1 MRRRVFLFSGLFLIV
16 AVVVMMMRLADHDL
30 AGGQSEPFV
39 FSSGENQLDG
49 TLWLP
54 DGPVG
59 AAIVLV
65 HGDGPQDRTSG
76 DGYAP
81 FINTMLDAGIA
92 VASWDKPG
100 IGGSTGNWLS
110 QSMNDRAAETVA
122 ALQALQN
129 RLPDVAVGALGFS
142 QAGWVLP
149 QLTNDEAD
157 FIVLVGPAISWQQ
170 QGAFYTR
177 TRLELSDE
185 TLAATAIDVILAEDE
200 ERNARLF
207 GPSATYDQAVLPDW
221 MSEARWGF
229 IQRNRLA
236 DATADLR
243 QLSLPLLAVW
253 GADDLNVDAV
263 HDAAVYQI
271 ALENPH
277 RATRL
282 HVFPSATH
290 GLLEARSYNYQL
302 VSQWPWHAQLQF
314 LWEGRGAY
322 APGTLDMITDWIL
335 AR

>member
-1 MRRRVFLFSGLFLIV
+1 MRRRVFLFFGLFLIV

-54 DGPVG
+54 DGPVQ

-81 FINTMLDAGIA
+81 FINTMLNAGIA
-92 VASWDKPG
+92 VASWDKQG

-110 QSMNDRAAETVA
+110 QSMDDRAAETVA
-122 ALQALQN
+122 ALQVLQE
-129 RLPDVAVGALGFS
+129 RFEGKRVGALGFS

-149 QLTNDEAD
+149 KLSDGDAD
-157 FIVLVGPAISWQQ
+157 FVVLVGAAVSWQQ
-170 QGAFYTR
+170 QGEYYTR
-177 TRLELSDE
+177 TRLERTDPAMG
-185 TLAATAIDVILAEDE
+185 AAGLDAILVQNSEY
-200 ERNARLF
+200 NARLF
-207 GPSATYDQAVLPDW
+207 GRDAVYDPAALPDG

-243 QLSLPLLAVW
+243 QLSLPLLAIW

-263 HDAAVYQI
+263 HDAAVYEI
-271 ALENPH
+271 ALENAH
-277 RATRL
+277 RATRR
-282 HVFPSATH
+282 HVFPGATH
-290 GLLEARSYNYQL
+290 GLLKARSYNYQL
-302 VSQWPWHAQLQF
+302 VSQWPWHAQLRF

-322 APGTLDMITDWIL
+322 APGTLDMITNWIL